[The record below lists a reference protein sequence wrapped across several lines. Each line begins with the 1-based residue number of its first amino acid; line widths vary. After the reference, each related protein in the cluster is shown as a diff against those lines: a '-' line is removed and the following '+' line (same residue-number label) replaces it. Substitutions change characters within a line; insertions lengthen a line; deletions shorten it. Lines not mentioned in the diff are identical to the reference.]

1 MAGSCC
7 GCVGQPDLIHCCSFS
22 ISWNY
27 RLLVSVEHIRYY
39 TMRCCACVT
48 INADEVTNQ
57 QLRVNQILLNVL
69 DSSYCIAL
77 FAFRLLLPSSHA
89 ILSLA
94 ACNNHT
100 GRRAVNEN
108 SREFPLY
115 SEKTLKTFPLTA
127 LTSIILCFPPPCSRA
142 APPGC
147 RDAAPSAPS
156 VFWSPCPAGSEI
168 SPSFSLLWLL
178 LQQHFRGPENRK
190 ISKQFLFNQRNRR
203 K

>member
-1 MAGSCC
+1 MRSPTNSCGSIKYYLMCLIRRIALHSLHSGSCSHRLM
-7 GCVGQPDLIHCCSFS
+7 QF
-22 ISWNY
+22 Y
-27 RLLVSVEHIRYY
+27 RL
-39 TMRCCACVT
+39 
-48 INADEVTNQ
+48 
-57 QLRVNQILLNVL
+57 QL
-69 DSSYCIAL
+69 
-77 FAFRLLLPSSHA
+77 A
-89 ILSLA
+89 IFTLGEELSTKF
-94 ACNNHT
+94 HF
-100 GRRAVNEN
+100 EN
-108 SREFPLY
+108 SREFWRTIFRENFKNVRVDSSNIY
-115 SEKTLKTFPLTA
+115 
-127 LTSIILCFPPPCSRA
+127 IILCFPPPCSRA

>member
-1 MAGSCC
+1 ML
-7 GCVGQPDLIHCCSFS
+7 QS
-22 ISWNY
+22 ING
-27 RLLVSVEHIRYY
+27 
-39 TMRCCACVT
+39 
-48 INADEVTNQ
+48 DEVTNQ
-57 QLRVNQILLNVL
+57 QLRVNQILLNVP
-69 DSSYCIAL
+69 DSPYCIAL

-108 SREFPLY
+108 SREITKFRENFENVRVDGSNIYHTLNCVFP
-115 SEKTLKTFPLTA
+115 S
-127 LTSIILCFPPPCSRA
+127 PCSRA